1 MDEAEEYYERKY
13 NEMEKKLSDP
23 KVSDKI
29 DGYLRKISK
38 LVDCAVEINFIIIPH
53 VEKYEEIQG
62 SDDYEIP
69 EFPTMKLR
77 DFIKHLQKE
86 DGDMDVYVDPIY
98 LKKGVNQIIDILIT
112 TDENKM
118 IVVPIANKSKNQ

>member
-13 NEMEKKLSDP
+13 SEMEKKLSDP

-53 VEKYEEIQG
+53 VEKYEEVQD
-62 SDDYEIP
+62 SEDYEIP

-77 DFIKHLQKE
+77 DFISHLQKE

-112 TDENKM
+112 TQENKM
-118 IVVPIANKSKNQ
+118 IVVPIANKTKNQ